1 MKVDRS
7 EEFAPVKNANGTEE
21 VVDSPAQAKR
31 MVMELNKRWL
41 QNMETSANLE
51 KASVEVDV
59 MLSYAGEGKGF
70 EAAVLNLQGDLEGDI
85 YIK

>member
-1 MKVDRS
+1 
-7 EEFAPVKNANGTEE
+7 
-21 VVDSPAQAKR
+21 